1 MHKIFKMSWH
11 SKILISPSHK
21 DGIQCFPIWLLR
33 VNTQLISD
41 AGTSRILYIRLENVK
56 TRNKLQAAINY
67 TRTILYIVHTYE
79 PYIQLY
85 FIAHYTMY
93 SYT

>member
-11 SKILISPSHK
+11 GKILFSTSH
-21 DGIQCFPIWLLR
+21 QYFPIWLLR

-41 AGTSRILYIRLENVK
+41 AGTSRILYIQLENVK

-67 TRTILYIVHTYE
+67 TRTILYKVHAYE
-79 PYIQLY
+79 L
-85 FIAHYTMY
+85 
-93 SYT
+93 

>member
-11 SKILISPSHK
+11 SRILFSPSHI
-21 DGIQCFPIWLLR
+21 DGIQCLPIWLLR

-41 AGTSRILYIRLENVK
+41 AGTSWILYIRLENVK

-67 TRTILYIVHTYE
+67 TCTILYKVHAYE
-79 PYIQLY
+79 P
-85 FIAHYTMY
+85 
-93 SYT
+93 

>member
-1 MHKIFKMSWH
+1 MHKIFKISQH
-11 SKILISPSHK
+11 TKILFSPSHK

-41 AGTSRILYIRLENVK
+41 AGTSLILYIQLENVK

-67 TRTILYIVHTYE
+67 ICTILYKVQVYE
-79 PYIQLY
+79 P
-85 FIAHYTMY
+85 
-93 SYT
+93 